1 MSVHKTETP
10 PAIAPATRPV
20 ERGGLTRLAEE
31 LCREVSEIAPVRRSR
46 KPHVQLP
53 SRDAIIEMVEA
64 LRGVVFPGYFGT
76 SELNSDTTYF
86 HVGSTLHSVELLL
99 EEQISRSLCFSCLG
113 HETECAECARHA
125 QRTVQRFFERLP
137 AIQKLLLTDVRAAYE
152 GDPAATGPDETILCY
167 PGILAI
173 TNYRL
178 AHELQRMGVPLI
190 PRIMTEYAHSI
201 TGIDIHPG
209 ATIGERFFIDHGTG
223 VVIGETCEIGHG
235 VRVYQGVT
243 LGAKSFPLDEHGNP
257 IKGIKR
263 HPTVEDDV
271 IIYSGATI
279 LGRVVIGRGSV
290 IGGNVWLTQSV
301 PAGSVITQTTAR
313 RESFVGGTGI

>member
-1 MSVHKTETP
+1 MSPHKTEMTLPVSP
-10 PAIAPATRPV
+10 PHKPV
-20 ERGGLTRLAEE
+20 ERGGLTRLAEQ
-31 LCREVSEIAPVRRSR
+31 LCEEIAGIAPVRRSR

-53 SRDAIIEMVEA
+53 SRDSIIGMIEA
-64 LRGVVFPGYFGT
+64 LRGVIFPGYFGT

-86 HVGSTLHSVELLL
+86 HVGSALHSVEMLL

-113 HETECAECARHA
+113 HEAECSECSRHA
-125 QRTVQRFFERLP
+125 QRMVGRFFERLP
-137 AIQKLLLTDVRAAYE
+137 AIQKVLMTDVRAAYE

-167 PGILAI
+167 PGVLAV
-173 TNYRL
+173 TNYRI

-190 PRIMTEYAHSI
+190 PRIITEYAHTI

-209 ATIGERFFIDHGTG
+209 ATIAESVFIDHGTG
-223 VVIGETCEIGHG
+223 VVIGETCEIGKG
-235 VRVYQGVT
+235 VRIYQGVT
-243 LGAKSFPLDEHGNP
+243 LGAKSFPMDEHGNP

-271 IIYSGATI
+271 VIYSGATI
-279 LGRVVIGRGSV
+279 LGRVVIGQGSI

-301 PAGSVITQTTAR
+301 PPGSVITQTAVR
-313 RESFVGGTGI
+313 KESFFGGTGI